1 MRTAVTTARSRF
13 TESGPYN
20 QHMVRPSRDRLNQL
34 ARDILDALS
43 RSRAVVLLKEREV
56 VRQAIAHA
64 VADELR
70 REEEREE
77 SAMRR
82 ISAIRRGPR
91 RNTPEWEELFRKF
104 VEEEYLREGLDT

>member
-1 MRTAVTTARSRF
+1 
-13 TESGPYN
+13 
-20 QHMVRPSRDRLNQL
+20 MVRPSRDRLNQL
-34 ARDILDALS
+34 AREILDALS

-70 REEEREE
+70 REEEREDSARRRI

-82 ISAIRRGPR
+82 PQRRKS
-91 RNTPEWEELFRKF
+91 PEWEALFRQY
-104 VEEEYLREGLDT
+104 VEEEYLHEGLDS